1 MDYAE
6 LEQARLRR
14 KAREVVFRGCLFEKS
29 YKHLQLCFKEPGS
42 THPWSTVH
50 YPVRWGGEYVDGRV
64 HVQTGRYSC
73 VFFY

>member
-14 KAREVVFRGCLFEKS
+14 KAREVVYRGCLFERA
-29 YKHLQLCFKEPGS
+29 YRHLQKCFKEPGS
-42 THPWSTVH
+42 SNPWSIVH
-50 YPVRWGGEYVDGRV
+50 YPERWGGKYVDGLV
-64 HVQTGRYSC
+64 LVQTGRYSC